1 MEILCVDD
9 EMLALELLEDSVKA
23 AVDTANV
30 HSFCK
35 PKEALAYVSN
45 GGVVD
50 IAFLDVEMRG
60 MTGVELAEKLKATLP
75 FLNIIFVTG
84 FGHYATDAMNLRASG
99 YVTKPVSVEKIKCE
113 LKNLRYSVKNLCAL
127 CAQREQC
134 NVAFI
139 NGSCDPKTGVCKRLL
154 GSNAPAKKLEVRC
167 FGNFEVFYNG
177 QPLKFSRGLAKEAFA
192 YLIDRRGSSCTIR
205 ELAAVLFEDKPY
217 DSTRQSYLQS
227 IISSLMKTFESVGA
241 RECIIKSYNSI
252 AVDVNYVDCD
262 YYKFLASDES
272 ERDGFWGE
280 YMSQYSWAEL
290 TAANL
295 SLNF

>member
-1 MEILCVDD
+1 M
-9 EMLALELLEDSVKA
+9 
-23 AVDTANV
+23 
-30 HSFCK
+30 
-35 PKEALAYVSN
+35 
-45 GGVVD
+45 
-50 IAFLDVEMRG
+50 
-60 MTGVELAEKLKATLP
+60 
-75 FLNIIFVTG
+75 
-84 FGHYATDAMNLRASG
+84 
-99 YVTKPVSVEKIKCE
+99 
-113 LKNLRYSVKNLCAL
+113 
-127 CAQREQC
+127 
-134 NVAFI
+134 
-139 NGSCDPKTGVCKRLL
+139 
-154 GSNAPAKKLEVRC
+154 
-167 FGNFEVFYNG
+167 
-177 QPLKFSRGLAKEAFA
+177 
-192 YLIDRRGSSCTIR
+192 IDRRGSSCTIR